1 MEQQNNKTDCR
12 DNCDFYDWS
21 VGTCGGECAT
31 LHEVEKTLKRCPFCK
46 SKAEIVTNKFWI
58 GSCKV
63 KYAVCCSNYECFIV
77 PSTRYDEDLDE
88 VVRRWNTREE

>member
-31 LHEVEKTLKRCPFCK
+31 LREVEKTLKRCPWCASEAK
-46 SKAEIVTNKFWI
+46 IVTSKLWS
-58 GSCKV
+58 GKKLYQV
-63 KYAVCCSNYECFIV
+63 EYAVCCNNYGCPV
-77 PSTRYDEDLDE
+77 MPSTRYDELDE
-88 VVRRWNTREE
+88 VVRRWNTRE